1 MRRVYV
7 ATRNAITH
15 VPFGYLC
22 ENVMIAYADFD
33 SDMLSTGAS
42 LSWNY
47 TTVPQLNQWNND
59 TVNYRRPQLSFNVDN
74 SGNIYL
80 TGHHYASE
88 IEYGDIIVEED
99 LDIFI
104 CPNYGEGTWSWTRAY
119 SDLPSWN
126 PPEAP
131 GSYTGLFK
139 VNGQPIPDEDMN
151 WKIYNSTNHNTI
163 VDREGRV
170 HTIGLW
176 ALTYRATLMYEYLD
190 DCQTVK
196 NFVYDPR
203 DQSFSFQEIYPQNDP
218 DNAFTPY
225 YQPWDVEAPWG
236 VPDSYTYMDGDYH
249 LDYERN
255 FPFPY
260 WDIGQHEEGMRYL
273 YNNQKLSKIND
284 QDMMVAV
291 WQDSQK
297 ARQAHIPSAFYPD
310 TSAFINT
317 SDIMICVSQDAGD
330 SWSKPI
336 RLNNIETPELAG
348 IKPMWACPADLVKYM
363 GTRDGKKIGRLGL
376 LFFDDYTWGSCSVLP
391 NDFGYPDGGRVMF
404 TELEIEF
411 PDPSIGTDDLSYEVP
426 AVCSINAAYPN
437 PFKDQLNISLEVKD
451 ASHDYIFKIYNVKG
465 QLVHSAAGTAKGSFD
480 LSWDGRDARGTKL
493 PTGIYLLSLST
504 KGQQATRKVI
514 LY

>member
-1 MRRVYV
+1 
-7 ATRNAITH
+7 
-15 VPFGYLC
+15 
-22 ENVMIAYADFD
+22 
-33 SDMLSTGAS
+33 
-42 LSWNY
+42 
-47 TTVPQLNQWNND
+47 
-59 TVNYRRPQLSFNVDN
+59 
-74 SGNIYL
+74 
-80 TGHHYASE
+80 
-88 IEYGDIIVEED
+88 
-99 LDIFI
+99 
-104 CPNYGEGTWSWTRAY
+104 
-119 SDLPSWN
+119 
-126 PPEAP
+126 
-131 GSYTGLFK
+131 
-139 VNGQPIPDEDMN
+139 
-151 WKIYNSTNHNTI
+151 
-163 VDREGRV
+163 
-170 HTIGLW
+170 
-176 ALTYRATLMYEYLD
+176 
-190 DCQTVK
+190 
-196 NFVYDPR
+196 
-203 DQSFSFQEIYPQNDP
+203 
-218 DNAFTPY
+218 
-225 YQPWDVEAPWG
+225 
-236 VPDSYTYMDGDYH
+236 
-249 LDYERN
+249 
-255 FPFPY
+255 
-260 WDIGQHEEGMRYL
+260 
-273 YNNQKLSKIND
+273 
-284 QDMMVAV
+284 
-291 WQDSQK
+291 
-297 ARQAHIPSAFYPD
+297 
-310 TSAFINT
+310 
-317 SDIMICVSQDAGD
+317 MICVSQDAGD